1 MMSLEIEIMTTQR
14 NVQRVN
20 VEDLTEGE
28 VFLILQELSY
38 LSCALPC
45 RFIFSSETV
54 SMTPGESEKTGAIFW
69 GHGRLAGNSPE
80 IARAGQKGH
89 QMHIS
94 LTDGRRNL
102 VYSSK

>member
-1 MMSLEIEIMTTQR
+1 MMSLEIGIMATQR

-54 SMTPGESEKTGAIFW
+54 YMTPGESEKTGAIFW
-69 GHGRLAGNSPE
+69 V
-80 IARAGQKGH
+80 
-89 QMHIS
+89 MV
-94 LTDGRRNL
+94 D
-102 VYSSK
+102 